1 MPNGKLISERV
12 INWTLSTRQH
22 EIELPITVAE
32 GTDPGRVIQLL
43 EKAAM
48 AHPLVTGEPAPQAL
62 FVKLGPDSFGFE
74 LRAWTDRSELWMQI
88 RSELAIAISA
98 TLAAEKTPIR

>member
-1 MPNGKLISERV
+1 
-12 INWTLSTRQH
+12 
-22 EIELPITVAE
+22 
-32 GTDPGRVIQLL
+32 
-43 EKAAM
+43 M
-48 AHPLVTGEPAPQAL
+48 AQPLVTGEPAPQAL

-98 TLAAEKTPIR
+98 TLAVEKISIR